1 MTDEEIQKLERP
13 DPALWKLYLLRCL
26 AILPILPI
34 FPFALLV
41 HWFRYH
47 TLRYRF
53 DDEGIHCSWGVLIRH
68 EVNVAYSRMQ
78 DIHLTSG
85 ILQRWLGLADVQVQ
99 TASGN
104 AGAELTVEGF
114 KNSAEIRDFLYRRM
128 RGARPATALAASPNP
143 VTANAEPTGAAE
155 LPAGLIEV
163 LAQVRDELRATRV
176 ALEKRTPPAP

>member
-1 MTDEEIQKLERP
+1 MTDEEILKLERP
-13 DPALWKLYLLRCL
+13 HRDLWKLYLIRSLMV
-26 AILPILPI
+26 LPVIPV
-34 FPFALLV
+34 FPFVLLV

-53 DDEGIHCSWGVLIRH
+53 DGEGIHCSWGLLIRQ

-85 ILQRWLGLADVQVQ
+85 ILQRWLGLADVQIQ

-104 AGAELTVEGF
+104 ASAELTIEGF

-128 RGARPATALAASPNP
+128 RGARAEAGAAAPPSGTVPATR
-143 VTANAEPTGAAE
+143 E
-155 LPAGLIEV
+155 LTDV
-163 LAQVRDELRATRV
+163 LAQVRDELRATRA
-176 ALEKRTPPAP
+176 ALERLRPPPS